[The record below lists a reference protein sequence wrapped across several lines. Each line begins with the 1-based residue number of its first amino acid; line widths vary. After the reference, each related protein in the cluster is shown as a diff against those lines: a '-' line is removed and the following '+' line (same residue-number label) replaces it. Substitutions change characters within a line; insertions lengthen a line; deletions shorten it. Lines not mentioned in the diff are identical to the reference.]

1 MKPIMNKVRLKLMM
15 SLFSISSFHN
25 MQAADS
31 KQDSRPNIIF
41 IMSDDHARQA
51 ISIYGHP
58 IGKVAPTPNI
68 DRIGREG
75 AVFNN
80 NYCCN
85 SISGPSRAAILTG
98 KHSHKNGFMKNWA
111 KGFDGSQQTLPKI
124 LQNNGYETAII
135 GKWHLVSKPTGF
147 NHWLIL
153 NDQGDYYNPEFINE
167 NDTVRH
173 PGYVTD
179 LITKYCKEWMENG
192 RDKSK
197 PFFLMMHHKAVHR
210 NWVPAERHYHLYEH
224 TLFPM
229 PDNYYDDYEGRYAAQ
244 LQKMNV
250 YKDMYEGHDLKM
262 VTGIESDTL
271 LFDPWPHAFLG
282 TMTDDEKKRFFD
294 AYRDRNNEF
303 YSRPRS
309 FNEIAEWKY
318 QRYLQDYMGCVA
330 SVDESVGEIL
340 EYLKQSG
347 LEENTIVVYTTDQ
360 GFYLGEH
367 GWFDK
372 RFMYEESFGMPMVM
386 KWKGHIKPNT
396 EVCGLTQNID
406 FAPTFLDMCGIE
418 IPDDMQGLS
427 FKSLVETGET
437 PADWRNSLYYHYY
450 EFPGFHSV
458 RAHYGIKTMRYKLM
472 HFYVDDKWELY
483 DLDNDK
489 EEMNNLYDKPGYEI
503 ITKQLKESLDSLQIV
518 YDVPEDLCR

>member
-1 MKPIMNKVRLKLMM
+1 
-15 SLFSISSFHN
+15 
-25 MQAADS
+25 
-31 KQDSRPNIIF
+31 
-41 IMSDDHARQA
+41 
-51 ISIYGHP
+51 
-58 IGKVAPTPNI
+58 
-68 DRIGREG
+68 
-75 AVFNN
+75 
-80 NYCCN
+80 
-85 SISGPSRAAILTG
+85 
-98 KHSHKNGFMKNWA
+98 
-111 KGFDGSQQTLPKI
+111 
-124 LQNNGYETAII
+124 
-135 GKWHLVSKPTGF
+135 
-147 NHWLIL
+147 
-153 NDQGDYYNPEFINE
+153 
-167 NDTVRH
+167 
-173 PGYVTD
+173 
-179 LITKYCKEWMENG
+179 
-192 RDKSK
+192 
-197 PFFLMMHHKAVHR
+197 MMHHKAVHR

-282 TMTDDEKKRFFD
+282 TMTDGEKKRFFD

-518 YDVPEDLCR
+518 YDVPENLCR